1 MLKAFKE
8 EILKS
13 VRIAN
18 RKLCVATEPT
28 TPPPVT
34 TSKGLTPAN
43 PPVGGLDANDAT
55 ILNVLENISHYS
67 TPPGSADRV
76 TGSPSFSLGLT
87 QDQPSPVPVVDDEM
101 GDNGDGDKAETVAE
115 PMPRRTSKRLRLVP
129 PPLISDYQC
138 PTAILNRAR
147 ESKMLGSN
155 YYELPV
161 IREKF
166 AKLAIILKKSY
177 VINVAGLSVTA
188 KDITD
193 IAERIRPLPAKVF
206 DILMR
211 LVRSIC
217 YNHVGCSGAT
227 KPEFLDSRFVSMLCK
242 NYERLKKSKAKDSY
256 VFPKGLV
263 DCAVKCC
270 SSGNASTRFYMPL
283 HVAKK
288 HWIGLCVDSTDAKI
302 YVLDCNPS
310 VCGDSELTRE
320 LLPISDMF
328 PYLLKFSGLLE
339 VPGNSPLGQE
349 RVKGLAQN
357 NNSTDAALTAAL
369 LIQAHALFGVE
380 ICRCIT
386 PEVITDEAQRAAVMI
401 YEFHEKL

>member
-1 MLKAFKE
+1 
-8 EILKS
+8 
-13 VRIAN
+13 
-18 RKLCVATEPT
+18 
-28 TPPPVT
+28 
-34 TSKGLTPAN
+34 
-43 PPVGGLDANDAT
+43 
-55 ILNVLENISHYS
+55 
-67 TPPGSADRV
+67 
-76 TGSPSFSLGLT
+76 
-87 QDQPSPVPVVDDEM
+87 M

-227 KPEFLDSRFVSMLCK
+227 KPEFLDS
-242 NYERLKKSKAKDSY
+242 
-256 VFPKGLV
+256 
-263 DCAVKCC
+263 

>member
-1 MLKAFKE
+1 MFRGGATTLDVQRMREKPKVQGRKKRTIVKGKSSSLADDSRIIAVVMLKAFKE

-76 TGSPSFSLGLT
+76 TLIFWPLSEGRSHNVRRDLAPSPRLDAGNNGVSAFSANSKTNEQNEPGGSPSFSLGLT

-115 PMPRRTSKRLRLVP
+115 PMPRRTSKRLRL
-129 PPLISDYQC
+129 
-138 PTAILNRAR
+138 
-147 ESKMLGSN
+147 
-155 YYELPV
+155 
-161 IREKF
+161 
-166 AKLAIILKKSY
+166 
-177 VINVAGLSVTA
+177 
-188 KDITD
+188 
-193 IAERIRPLPAKVF
+193 
-206 DILMR
+206 
-211 LVRSIC
+211 
-217 YNHVGCSGAT
+217 
-227 KPEFLDSRFVSMLCK
+227 
-242 NYERLKKSKAKDSY
+242 
-256 VFPKGLV
+256 
-263 DCAVKCC
+263 
-270 SSGNASTRFYMPL
+270 
-283 HVAKK
+283 
-288 HWIGLCVDSTDAKI
+288 
-302 YVLDCNPS
+302 
-310 VCGDSELTRE
+310 
-320 LLPISDMF
+320 
-328 PYLLKFSGLLE
+328 FSGLLE

>member
-129 PPLISDYQC
+129 PPLISDFS
-138 PTAILNRAR
+138 A
-147 ESKMLGSN
+147 
-155 YYELPV
+155 
-161 IREKF
+161 
-166 AKLAIILKKSY
+166 
-177 VINVAGLSVTA
+177 
-188 KDITD
+188 
-193 IAERIRPLPAKVF
+193 RPLFSTV
-206 DILMR
+206 
-211 LVRSIC
+211 
-217 YNHVGCSGAT
+217 HV
-227 KPEFLDSRFVSMLCK
+227 
-242 NYERLKKSKAKDSY
+242 KAKC
-256 VFPKGLV
+256 LV
-263 DCAVKCC
+263 PTITSC
-270 SSGNASTRFYMPL
+270 R
-283 HVAKK
+283 
-288 HWIGLCVDSTDAKI
+288 
-302 YVLDCNPS
+302 
-310 VCGDSELTRE
+310 
-320 LLPISDMF
+320 
-328 PYLLKFSGLLE
+328 
-339 VPGNSPLGQE
+339 
-349 RVKGLAQN
+349 
-357 NNSTDAALTAAL
+357 
-369 LIQAHALFGVE
+369 LFG
-380 ICRCIT
+380 RS
-386 PEVITDEAQRAAVMI
+386 
-401 YEFHEKL
+401 LLN